1 MSIEHGLLSSQ
12 LLLAAI
18 HRSTTSGPD
27 LIEVLDLGG
36 VEKIADRHVDTLAWR
51 RLSHAPQKLFQ
62 EQLLSLL
69 FSQAGHGA
77 SPSIAVPQAPPRL
90 CDPPCA
96 ETQAGIGSISQTPEL
111 LTIIKG
117 YDGTFD
123 CATSAPAW

>member
-1 MSIEHGLLSSQ
+1 MLIEHGLLSSE

-18 HRSTTSGPD
+18 HRSTASGPD

-36 VEKIADRHVDTLAWR
+36 LEQIADRHVDTLAWR
-51 RLSHAPQKLFQ
+51 RLSHTPQKLFK
-62 EQLLSLL
+62 EQLLSPL
-69 FSQAGHGA
+69 FGQAGHEA
-77 SPSIAVPQAPPRL
+77 SPSFAVPQAPPRL

-117 YDGTFD
+117 YDGKHD
-123 CATSAPAW
+123 CATPAPTW